1 MAKPKK
7 GASAAAISPDE
18 GNSLPRLSLAE
29 RGFVGLKTSN
39 GKILE
44 ETQQAFRYPAFI
56 KTINEM
62 RNNPTV
68 GAALNVYHFMM
79 SRVKWCVEAPA
90 DASKVEKER
99 AELIET
105 MMSDMTH
112 SWADFISTVIP
123 CLEYGFATNEIVLYR
138 RLKRNGSK
146 YNDGLI
152 GIKKLPPR
160 SQETI
165 CKWVFSEDG
174 NELIALKQS
183 LVHLE
188 NAYRFQNRTDE
199 NGFITIPREKF
210 LLFTTNGSK
219 GNPEGRS
226 ILKPIYLAYKQLSL
240 LQENQL
246 IGVAKDASGL
256 MKIEVPANYLNPNG
270 STDEIATAKGFQTLI
285 DQANKGTQSGLLV
298 PQMIDPESKMKMFDY
313 SMLENKSVV
322 RYNTE
327 SIIRGYQNDI
337 LTSLNV
343 DIIKLG
349 EAGGSYALSESK
361 TSILAMAVQNKLKEI
376 QNVLNQH
383 LMRTIYEAN
392 GWDCTNMATFE
403 FESEDDLD
411 LDTLSS
417 AIQRVVSV
425 GAVEVTRE
433 LANRFHRAIGIDE
446 LPEDEPIDPDKL
458 ASNMAG
464 KSSKS
469 GSGMAAGTSGN
480 GTSTIGGDSSKKD
493 SSVSNKSNAP

>member
-1 MAKPKK
+1 MARAKK

-18 GNSLPRLSLAE
+18 GNTLPRLSLAE

-39 GKILE
+39 GSILE
-44 ETQQAFRYPAFI
+44 ETQRAFRYPAFI

-62 RNNPTV
+62 RNQPTV
-68 GAALNVYHFMM
+68 GAALNVYSFMM
-79 SRVKWCVEAPA
+79 NRVKWCVEAPA
-90 DASKVEKER
+90 DATKIEKER
-99 AELIET
+99 AELIES
-105 MMSDMTH
+105 MMGDMTH
-112 SWADFISTVIP
+112 SWSDFIGTVIP
-123 CLEYGFATNEIVLYR
+123 YLEYGFAVNEIVLQR

-152 GIKKLPPR
+152 GIKKLPTR

-165 CKWVFSEDG
+165 CKWIFSEDG

-183 LVHLE
+183 LTNVE
-188 NAYRFQNRTDE
+188 NGYRFQNKTDE
-199 NGFITIPREKF
+199 NGLITIPREKF

-270 STDEIATAKGFQTLI
+270 SDDEKATKAAFQALI
-285 DQANKGTQSGLLV
+285 DHANKGTQSGLLV
-298 PQMIDPESKMKMFDY
+298 PQMIDQESKLRMFDY

-322 RYNTE
+322 RYDTE
-327 SIIRGYQNDI
+327 SIIKGYQADI
-337 LTSLNV
+337 LSALNV
-343 DIIKLG
+343 DILKLG
-349 EAGGSYALSESK
+349 AEGGGSYALSESK

-376 QNVLNQH
+376 QNALNQH
-383 LMRTIYEAN
+383 LMRTLYEAN
-392 GWDCTNMATFE
+392 GWDCDNMASFE

-411 LDTLSS
+411 LDSLAS
-417 AIQRVVSV
+417 AIQKTVSV
-425 GAVEVTRE
+425 GAVEVTRA

-458 ASNMAG
+458 AANMG
-464 KSSKS
+464 SDSKS
-469 GSGMAAGTSGN
+469 GSGMAAGTTGN
-480 GTSTIGGDSSKKD
+480 GQATIGGDSKKTD
-493 SSVSNKSNAP
+493 PSTDNKGNAP